1 MAITQAVANSFK
13 KELLE
18 GEHKFQF
25 TSGNT
30 FKLALYSSAATL
42 NSATTAYTSTN
53 EVRCFWSVC
62 LQVVEY

>member
-18 GEHKFQF
+18 GVHKFQY
-25 TSGNT
+25 TSGDT
-30 FKLALYSSAATL
+30 FKLALYSSTATL

-53 EVRCFWSVC
+53 EVPCFWSVC

>member
-18 GEHKFQF
+18 GEHKFQY

-30 FKLALYSSAATL
+30 FKLALYL
-42 NSATTAYTSTN
+42 P
-53 EVRCFWSVC
+53 
-62 LQVVEY
+62 LQR